1 MGYKKK
7 MYTAAVMM
15 FLALSIVIGVIPMA
29 SAAGAITLTPA
40 AQTPGGSVSVAG
52 TGFGATKAIGIGCG
66 AEVTV
71 TGENRAVTNVTIGG
85 PDVYGPFTA
94 RTLHYPIKPGSF
106 SFHCVVTSDTNVVE
120 SDYTDNGDG
129 TLASSS
135 EYALN
140 PFVNYATGAFGRST
154 TSAWDTYTVVFNAT
168 YTGYQYN
175 VTPAGNPSTTA
186 TGTFTAT
193 IAVPAGLAN
202 GNYNVTAIDTQ
213 GNKATA
219 VLSVDSTIPEGISI
233 EIVALLSTLAL
244 AVCYRFLHKKPS
256 VQTYSLSRLAK

>member
-1 MGYKKK
+1 MQQTTK
-7 MYTAAVMM
+7 MCARITII
-15 FLALSIVIGVIPMA
+15 FLALSIIMA
-29 SAAGAITLTPA
+29 ITPLAYAAPAITLNTN
-40 AQTPGGSVSVAG
+40 AQAPGGTVTVTG
-52 TGFGATKAIGIGCG
+52 TGFGTTKPIGIGLG
-66 AEVTV
+66 AEVNASAEAHPIANT
-71 TGENRAVTNVTIGG
+71 TGT
-85 PDVYGPFTA
+85 GPFTA
-94 RTLHYPIKPGSF
+94 TVNRRPIKPGSF
-106 SFHCVVTSDTNVVE
+106 SFHCVVSSDTNVVE
-120 SDYTDNGDG
+120 SDYTDKGDG

-154 TSAWDTYTVVFNAT
+154 TSAWDTYTVVFTAT

-193 IAVPAGLAN
+193 ITIPAGLAN

-219 VLSVDSTIPEGISI
+219 VLGVDSTIPEGISI

-244 AVCYRFLHKKPS
+244 VVCYRFLHKKPS